1 MSKPKN
7 RNAERIRN
15 GKRPQNVCKSAKNK
29 PFIGNNVFTTEDIDI
44 VKRFTDAHP
53 DDWTLQEIK
62 DILPNTHTLKN
73 VSNFLLRLFP
83 QQVID
88 EHAAMPQPVR
98 ETAEPAKT
106 SNTKMIRP
114 RKPTKEE
121 LAHMRIDCWVQQLF
135 PYLGPSYPNY
145 PDVMRKYT
153 GLEVSN
159 DEVIAH
165 AAKLGVTYIEPVWT
179 TAEDELLIDC
189 RDDLLGDG
197 NADWHI
203 YADTFDTKRSKYQVI
218 NRIDLLEQAPIAHE
232 GEQTDDTIDD
242 TTTEKEDNAMTDSTN
257 TDTTVTDSEK
267 NREDFRQL
275 SDILM
280 SLSPDVTL
288 HIDIKFPDG
297 MAIRFDREAK
307 REN

>member
-7 RNAERIRN
+7 RNARRIRN
-15 GKRPQNVCKSAKNK
+15 GKRPQNVCKTAKNK

-44 VKRFTDAHP
+44 VKRFTEAHP

-73 VSNFLLRLFP
+73 VSNFLLRMFP

-106 SNTKMIRP
+106 PNMGPKN
-114 RKPTKEE
+114 EE

-153 GLEVSN
+153 GLDISN

-165 AAKLGVTYIEPVWT
+165 AAKLGVSYIEPMWT
-179 TAEDELLIDC
+179 TVEDELLIDC
-189 RDDLLGDG
+189 KSDLLNDG

-218 NRIDLLEQAPIAHE
+218 NRIDLLEHMPPAPE
-232 GEQTDDTIDD
+232 DEQTDDTIDD
-242 TTTEKEDNAMTDSTN
+242 IITEKEDNAMTDSTN
-257 TDTTVTDSEK
+257 TDTTVTNHDK
-267 NREDFRQL
+267 DRDDFRQL

-280 SLSPDVTL
+280 NLSPDVTL
-288 HIDIKFPDG
+288 HVDIKFPDG
-297 MAIRFDREAK
+297 MAIHFDREAK
-307 REN
+307 GGN

>member
-15 GKRPQNVCKSAKNK
+15 GKRPQKVCKSAKNK

-44 VKRFTDAHP
+44 ARRFTEAHP

-62 DILPNTHTLKN
+62 DILPNAHTLKN
-73 VSNFLLRLFP
+73 VSNFLLRMFP

-98 ETAEPAKT
+98 ETTEPAKT
-106 SNTKMIRP
+106 PNTGPKN
-114 RKPTKEE
+114 KE

-145 PDVMRKYT
+145 PDVMLKYT
-153 GLEVSN
+153 GLDVSN

-165 AAKLGVTYIEPVWT
+165 AAKLGVSYVEPVWT

-189 RDDLLGDG
+189 RDDLLTDG

-218 NRIDLLEQAPIAHE
+218 NRIGLLEQAPTAPE
-232 GEQTDDTIDD
+232 NEQGDDTIDG
-242 TTTEKEDNAMTDSTN
+242 TIIEKENDAMTDSTN
-257 TDTTVTDSEK
+257 TDTTAIDTTDK

-307 REN
+307 RGN

>member
-15 GKRPQNVCKSAKNK
+15 GKRPQKVCKSAKNK

-44 VKRFTDAHP
+44 ARRFTEAHP

-62 DILPNTHTLKN
+62 DILPNAHTLKN
-73 VSNFLLRLFP
+73 VSNFLLRMFP

-98 ETAEPAKT
+98 ETTEPAKT
-106 SNTKMIRP
+106 PNTGPKN
-114 RKPTKEE
+114 EE

-145 PDVMRKYT
+145 PDVMLKYT
-153 GLEVSN
+153 GLDVSN

-165 AAKLGVTYIEPVWT
+165 AAKLGVSYVEPVWT

-189 RDDLLGDG
+189 RDDLLTDG

-218 NRIDLLEQAPIAHE
+218 NRIGLLEQATTAPE
-232 GEQTDDTIDD
+232 NEQGDDTIDG
-242 TTTEKEDNAMTDSTN
+242 TIIEKENDAMTDSTN
-257 TDTTVTDSEK
+257 TDTTAIDTTDK

-307 REN
+307 RGN

>member
-15 GKRPQNVCKSAKNK
+15 GKRPQKVCKSAKNK

-44 VKRFTDAHP
+44 VKRFTETYH

-62 DILPNTHTLKN
+62 DILPNAHTLKN
-73 VSNFLLRLFP
+73 VSNFLLRMFP

-98 ETAEPAKT
+98 ETAKPAKT
-106 SNTKMIRP
+106 LNTGPKN
-114 RKPTKEE
+114 EE

-153 GLEVSN
+153 GLDVSN

-165 AAKLGVTYIEPVWT
+165 AAKLGVSYVEPVWT

-189 RDDLLGDG
+189 RDDLLIDG

-218 NRIDLLEQAPIAHE
+218 NRIGLLEQAPTAPE
-232 GEQTDDTIDD
+232 NEQGDDTIDD
-242 TTTEKEDNAMTDSTN
+242 TTIEKENDAMTDSTN
-257 TDTTVTDSEK
+257 TDTTAIDTTDK

>member
-15 GKRPQNVCKSAKNK
+15 GKRPQNVCKTAKNK

-44 VKRFTDAHP
+44 VRRFTEAHP

-62 DILPNTHTLKN
+62 DILPNAHTLKN
-73 VSNFLLRLFP
+73 VSNFLLRMFS
-83 QQVID
+83 QQIID

-106 SNTKMIRP
+106 PNTGP
-114 RKPTKEE
+114 NNEE
-121 LAHMRIDCWVQQLF
+121 LAHMRIDCWTQQLF

-153 GLEVSN
+153 GLDVSN

-165 AAKLGVTYIEPVWT
+165 AAKLGVSYVEPMWT

-189 RDDLLGDG
+189 KDDLLTDG

-218 NRIDLLEQAPIAHE
+218 NRIGLLEQAPTAPE
-232 GEQTDDTIDD
+232 DEQTDDAIDD
-242 TTTEKEDNAMTDSTN
+242 TTTEKENDAMTDSTN

-307 REN
+307 RGN

>member
-15 GKRPQNVCKSAKNK
+15 GKQPHNICKTAKNK
-29 PFIGNNVFTTEDIDI
+29 PFIGNNVFTTEDIEI

-53 DDWTLQEIK
+53 KDWTLQEIK

-73 VSNFLLRLFP
+73 INNFLLRMFP
-83 QQVID
+83 QHVID
-88 EHAAMPQPVR
+88 KHAAMPQPVR
-98 ETAEPAKT
+98 ETA
-106 SNTKMIRP
+106 
-114 RKPTKEE
+114 KPKGKPDTGPKNEE

-145 PDVMRKYT
+145 PDIMRKYT
-153 GLEVSN
+153 SLEVSN

-165 AAKLGVTYIEPVWT
+165 AAKLGVSYIEPMW
-179 TAEDELLIDC
+179 TAEEDEFIISCKADILD
-189 RDDLLGDG
+189 DG

-203 YADTFDTKRSKYQVI
+203 YIDTFDSKRSKYQVLK
-218 NRIDLLEQAPIAHE
+218 RISLLEHMPPAPE
-232 GEQTDDTIDD
+232 NGQDDDAVDDATI
-242 TTTEKEDNAMTDSTN
+242 EKENDTMTNSTN
-257 TDTTVTDSEK
+257 TNNANATNHDKD
-267 NREDFRQL
+267 RDDFRQL

-280 SLSPDVTL
+280 NLSPDVTL
-288 HIDIKFPDG
+288 HVDIKFPDG

-307 REN
+307 GGN

>member
-1 MSKPKN
+1 M
-7 RNAERIRN
+7 
-15 GKRPQNVCKSAKNK
+15 
-29 PFIGNNVFTTEDIDI
+29 
-44 VKRFTDAHP
+44 
-53 DDWTLQEIK
+53 
-62 DILPNTHTLKN
+62 
-73 VSNFLLRLFP
+73 FP

-98 ETAEPAKT
+98 ETTKPAETP
-106 SNTKMIRP
+106 NTKP
-114 RKPTKEE
+114 KNEE
-121 LAHMRIDCWVQQLF
+121 LARMRIDCWIQQLF

-145 PDVMRKYT
+145 PDIMLKYT
-153 GLEVSN
+153 GLDVSN
-159 DEVIAH
+159 DQVIAR
-165 AAKLGVTYIEPVWT
+165 AAKLGVTYVEPMWT

-189 RDDLLGDG
+189 KDDLLTDG

-218 NRIDLLEQAPIAHE
+218 NRIDLLEQAPTAPE
-232 GEQTDDTIDD
+232 DKQSDDTIDG
-242 TTTEKEDNAMTDSTN
+242 TTIEKENDAMTDSTN
-257 TDTTVTDSEK
+257 TDTTAIDTTDK

>member
-7 RNAERIRN
+7 RNAKRIRN
-15 GKRPQNVCKSAKNK
+15 GKRPQKVCKSAKNK

-44 VKRFTDAHP
+44 VKRFTETYP
-53 DDWTLQEIK
+53 DNWTLQEIK
-62 DILPNTHTLKN
+62 DILPNAHTLKN
-73 VSNFLLRLFP
+73 VSNFLLRMFP

-98 ETAEPAKT
+98 ETTEPAET
-106 SNTKMIRP
+106 PNTKP
-114 RKPTKEE
+114 KNEE
-121 LAHMRIDCWVQQLF
+121 LARMRIDCWIQQLF

-145 PDVMRKYT
+145 PDIMLKYT
-153 GLEVSN
+153 GLDVSN
-159 DEVIAH
+159 DQVIAR
-165 AAKLGVTYIEPVWT
+165 AAKLGVTYVEPMWT

-189 RDDLLGDG
+189 KDDLLTDG

-218 NRIDLLEQAPIAHE
+218 NRIDLLEQAPTAPE
-232 GEQTDDTIDD
+232 DKQGDDTIDG
-242 TTTEKEDNAMTDSTN
+242 TTIEKENDAMTDSTN
-257 TDTTVTDSEK
+257 TDTTAIDTTDK

>member
-7 RNAERIRN
+7 RNAKRIRN
-15 GKRPQNVCKSAKNK
+15 GKRPQKVCKSAKNK

-44 VKRFTDAHP
+44 VKRFTETYP
-53 DDWTLQEIK
+53 DNWTLQEIK
-62 DILPNTHTLKN
+62 DILPNAHTLKN
-73 VSNFLLRLFP
+73 VSNFLLRMFP

-98 ETAEPAKT
+98 ETTKPAETP
-106 SNTKMIRP
+106 NTKP
-114 RKPTKEE
+114 KNEE
-121 LAHMRIDCWVQQLF
+121 LARMRIDCWIQQLF

-145 PDVMRKYT
+145 PDIMPKYT
-153 GLEVSN
+153 GLDVSN
-159 DEVIAH
+159 DQVIAR
-165 AAKLGVTYIEPVWT
+165 AAKLGVTYVEPMWT

-189 RDDLLGDG
+189 KDDLLTDG

-218 NRIDLLEQAPIAHE
+218 NRIDLLEQAPTAPE
-232 GEQTDDTIDD
+232 DKQSDDTIDG
-242 TTTEKEDNAMTDSTN
+242 TTIEKENDAMTDSTN
-257 TDTTVTDSEK
+257 TDTTAIDTTDK

>member
-15 GKRPQNVCKSAKNK
+15 GKRPQKVCKSAKNK

-44 VKRFTDAHP
+44 ARRFTEAHP

-62 DILPNTHTLKN
+62 DILPNAHTLKN
-73 VSNFLLRLFP
+73 VSNFLLRMFP

-98 ETAEPAKT
+98 ETTEPAKT
-106 SNTKMIRP
+106 PNTGPKN
-114 RKPTKEE
+114 EE

-153 GLEVSN
+153 GLDVSN

-165 AAKLGVTYIEPVWT
+165 AAKLGVSYVEPMWT

-189 RDDLLGDG
+189 RDDLLTDG

-218 NRIDLLEQAPIAHE
+218 NRIGLLEQAPTAPE
-232 GEQTDDTIDD
+232 NEQGDDTIDD
-242 TTTEKEDNAMTDSTN
+242 TTIEKENDAMTDSTN
-257 TDTTVTDSEK
+257 TDTTVIDTTDK

-307 REN
+307 RGN

>member
-15 GKRPQNVCKSAKNK
+15 GKRPHNVCKTAKNK
-29 PFIGNNVFTTEDIDI
+29 PFIGNNVFTTKDIDI
-44 VKRFTDAHP
+44 VKRFTEAHP

-62 DILPNTHTLKN
+62 DILPNAHTLKN
-73 VSNFLLRLFP
+73 VSNFLLRMFP

-98 ETAEPAKT
+98 ETAKPAKT
-106 SNTKMIRP
+106 PNTGPKN
-114 RKPTKEE
+114 EE
-121 LAHMRIDCWVQQLF
+121 LAHMQIDCWTQQLF

-165 AAKLGVTYIEPVWT
+165 AAKLGVSYIEPMWT

-189 RDDLLGDG
+189 KDDLLTDG

-218 NRIDLLEQAPIAHE
+218 NRIDLLEQALLTPE
-232 GEQTDDTIDD
+232 NEQTDDTIDD
-242 TTTEKEDNAMTDSTN
+242 TTTEKEDDAMTDSTN

-307 REN
+307 RGN

>member
-15 GKRPQNVCKSAKNK
+15 GKRPQKVCKSAKNK

-44 VKRFTDAHP
+44 VRRFTEAHP

-62 DILPNTHTLKN
+62 DILPNAHTLKN
-73 VSNFLLRLFP
+73 VSNFLLRMFP

-98 ETAEPAKT
+98 ETTEPAKT
-106 SNTKMIRP
+106 LNTGPKN
-114 RKPTKEE
+114 EE
-121 LAHMRIDCWVQQLF
+121 LAHMRIDCWGQQLF

-153 GLEVSN
+153 GLDVSN

-165 AAKLGVTYIEPVWT
+165 AAKLGVSYVEPVWT

-189 RDDLLGDG
+189 RNDLLTDG

-218 NRIDLLEQAPIAHE
+218 NRIGLLEQAPTAPE
-232 GEQTDDTIDD
+232 NEQGDDTIDD
-242 TTTEKEDNAMTDSTN
+242 TTIEKENDAMTDSTN
-257 TDTTVTDSEK
+257 TDTTATDTTDK

-307 REN
+307 RGN

>member
-15 GKRPQNVCKSAKNK
+15 GKRPQKVCKSAKNK

-44 VKRFTDAHP
+44 VKRFTETYP

-62 DILPNTHTLKN
+62 DILPNAHTLKN
-73 VSNFLLRLFP
+73 VSNFLLRMFP

-98 ETAEPAKT
+98 ETAKPVKT
-106 SNTKMIRP
+106 PNTGPKN
-114 RKPTKEE
+114 EE
-121 LAHMRIDCWVQQLF
+121 LAHMRIDCWIQQLF

-145 PDVMRKYT
+145 PDIMLKYT
-153 GLEVSN
+153 GLDVSN

-165 AAKLGVTYIEPVWT
+165 AAKLGVTYVEPVWT
-179 TAEDELLIDC
+179 TAEDELLINC

-218 NRIDLLEQAPIAHE
+218 NRIGLLEQAPTAPE
-232 GEQTDDTIDD
+232 DEQGDDTIDG
-242 TTTEKEDNAMTDSTN
+242 TTTEKENDAMTDSTN
-257 TDTTVTDSEK
+257 TNTTTATDTTNK